1 MKTLSNMNVKGKRV
15 LIRIDINSPIVDGKI
30 MNSPRFKESAKTILY
45 LLKKKAKVAILAH
58 QGRKDGKDFLP
69 LQQHAKILS
78 KYVGKKIKYIDDLFG
93 DLAID
98 SINKLKSGEAI
109 MLANVRNYED
119 ESLPDKKGNRYQHLC
134 KDFDIYVN
142 DAFSDSHRKQGS
154 IILPARYLQSCIGLG
169 FESEIKAIKKF
180 KIKNKNTLYVLGGEK
195 IEDYIIIF
203 NNLKNKKNKV
213 LASGVLANLLLI
225 AKGHNFGYE
234 NKWMEEK
241 GYSHLIPK
249 LKLICKKYNNQ
260 ILLPV
265 DFAIED
271 YNTRVELDLSDLP
284 VQSKI
289 WDVGHETVRIF
300 KSEINKTKS
309 IFMKGPLGF
318 SEMPHFSYAT
328 VEILKEISSLSKKKK
343 VFSLLGGGHLT
354 TTLEKYKIPNNFSH
368 ISTSGGALIAYISG
382 EKLPGL
388 EALEN
393 VSKNRFGSI
402 PKLKEFSHKER
413 AQSHEL

>member
-1 MKTLSNMNVKGKRV
+1 MKTLSNISVKGRRV
-15 LIRIDINSPIVDGKI
+15 LLRIDINSPIANGKVLD
-30 MNSPRFKESAKTILY
+30 SPRFKESAKTISY
-45 LLKKKAKVAILAH
+45 LLKKGAGVAILAH
-58 QGRKDGKDFLP
+58 QGRKDGKDFLS

-78 KYVGKKIKYIDDLFG
+78 KYIGKKIRYVDDLFG
-93 DLAID
+93 DLAVD
-98 SINKLKSGEAI
+98 NINKLKSGDAI
-109 MLANVRNYED
+109 LLANVRNYDD
-119 ESLPDKKGNRYQHLC
+119 ESLPNKKGNRYQYLC
-134 KDFDIYVN
+134 KNFDIYVN
-142 DAFSDSHRKQGS
+142 DAFSASHRKQGS
-154 IILPARYLQSCIGLG
+154 IILPAKYLQSCIGIG
-169 FESEIKAIKKF
+169 FESEIKTIKKF
-180 KIKNKNTLYVLGGEK
+180 KLKSKNTLYVLGGEK
-195 IEDYIIIF
+195 IEDYLSIF

-234 NKWMEEK
+234 NKWIEEK

-249 LKLICKKYNNQ
+249 LKLICKKYSGQ
-260 ILLPV
+260 IILPV

-318 SEMPHFSYAT
+318 SEIPHFSYAT
-328 VEILKEISSLSKKKK
+328 VEILKEISLLSKRKRI
-343 VFSLLGGGHLT
+343 FSLIGGGHLT
-354 TTLEKYKIPNNFSH
+354 TTLEKYKIPNNFSY

-388 EALEN
+388 EALED
-393 VSKNRFGSI
+393 
-402 PKLKEFSHKER
+402 
-413 AQSHEL
+413 